1 MTADVTADLTAP
13 LPTVKLDI
21 ISDPICPWCYIGKT
35 HLDKALAEI
44 PDHPFVI
51 EWHPF
56 QLNPDMPREGMDRR
70 AYLEAKFGGKE
81 GAVRAYA
88 PVVEHAEKAGL
99 SIDFEG
105 MQRTPNTIDAHRLI
119 HWAGIEGKQGA
130 MVDALF
136 DAYFTQ
142 ALDIGDPEV
151 LVEIAAKIGMEAD
164 VVRQLLS
171 GMNDVEDIRNRDAH
185 SRKMGVSSVPTF
197 IIANQH
203 AVPGAQQPDMWK
215 QVIEDIMAQL
225 QSTEGET

>member
-1 MTADVTADLTAP
+1 MTAD
-13 LPTVKLDI
+13 LPSVKLDI

-56 QLNPDMPREGMDRR
+56 QLNPDMPRAGMDRR

-81 GAVRAYA
+81 GAVKAYA

-105 MQRTPNTIDAHRLI
+105 MKRTPNTIDAHRLI
-119 HWAGIEGKQGA
+119 HWSGIEGKQSA

-136 DAYFTQ
+136 DAYFAQ
-142 ALDIGDPEV
+142 ARDIGDRDV
-151 LVEIAAKIGMEAD
+151 LVEISESIGMQGD
-164 VVRQLLS
+164 VTRQLLS
-171 GMNDVEDIRNRDAH
+171 GDSDVEDIRNRDSH

-203 AVPGAQQPDMWK
+203 AVPGAQQPGMWK
-215 QVIEDIMAQL
+215 QVISDIMEQL
-225 QSTEGET
+225 QMPASDS